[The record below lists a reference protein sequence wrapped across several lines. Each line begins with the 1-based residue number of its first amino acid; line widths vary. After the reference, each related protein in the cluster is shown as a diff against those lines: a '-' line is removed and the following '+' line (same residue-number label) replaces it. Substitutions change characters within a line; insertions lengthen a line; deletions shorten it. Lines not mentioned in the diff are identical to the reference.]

1 MTAVS
6 SAFKMLAGHV
16 DGVDR
21 YFKTRITT
29 IIDPKLTDLLIT
41 ADPGSYTIFGSNEPV
56 IEQQAVQVQVFVGKN
71 NKTAN
76 LETIKEQIVS
86 FFVSH
91 RWLITFGPDL
101 TTDPD
106 TDATTLTLKFSRT
119 IERKI
124 N

>member
-71 NKTAN
+71 SKKAN

-91 RWLITFGPDL
+91 RWQVTYGPDL

-119 IERKI
+119 TERKI

>member
-6 SAFKMLAGHV
+6 SAFKMLVGHV

-29 IIDPKLTDLLIT
+29 TIDPKLTDLLIT

-86 FFVSH
+86 LFVSH
-91 RWLITFGPDL
+91 RWQATYGPDL

>member
-1 MTAVS
+1 MTAVNA
-6 SAFKMLAGHV
+6 AFQMLAGHV

-41 ADPGSYTIFGSNEPV
+41 ADPGSYTAFGSNEPV

-71 NKTAN
+71 SKTAN
-76 LETIKEQIVS
+76 LETIKEQIVA
-86 FFVSH
+86 FFVSK
-91 RWLITFGPDL
+91 RWQVTYGPDL

-119 IERKI
+119 IERKT

>member
-56 IEQQAVQVQVFVGKN
+56 VEQQAVQVQVFVGKN

-86 FFVSH
+86 LFVSH
-91 RWLITFGPDL
+91 RWQATYGPDL